1 MTGKYGVYTRRM
13 PGRVRQG
20 LACGAMLWALV
31 AAGAAVRAA
40 LAMPA
45 DPMGRLESEFL
56 PLAPYLPPR
65 GEVGYLERFENAGS
79 DEAVRTHYA
88 AQYALVP
95 RVVMPRVG
103 QEFVIVARDTARPG
117 GDSRLDGYFLVTSAP
132 SGHSVYR
139 RLTP

>member
-1 MTGKYGVYTRRM
+1 
-13 PGRVRQG
+13 
-20 LACGAMLWALV
+20 MLWALV

-40 LAMPA
+40 WAMPV

-56 PLAPYLPPR
+56 PLAPYLPRR
-65 GEVGYLERFENAGS
+65 GEVGYLEAFENAGG

-95 RVVMPRVG
+95 RIVTARVG
-103 QEFVIVARDTARPG
+103 PEFVIVARHTARPG
-117 GDSRLDGYFLVTSAP
+117 GDSRLDRYFLLTRAP

-139 RLTP
+139 RLAP